1 MRVVILAGG
10 LGTRLPE
17 YTKKI
22 PKPMVKVAGSP
33 IITHIMKHYIKFG
46 FNDFIIATGYK
57 GNYFEKYFRGFKK
70 NGLPFKTKIFK
81 KSCTITIVKTGLK
94 TLTGGRLK
102 RVKNYLLNDKSFM
115 FTYGDGISNVNLRKL
130 EKFHNNH
137 NKIITVSA
145 VRPPARFGELKIKN
159 KIVKQFKEKPQ
170 TSQGWINGG
179 FFVAKKN
186 FLNLISND
194 MTILEKKP
202 LESVAKKNQLMAFQH
217 KGFWKCMDTK
227 RDRDILNDFLKK
239 RKN

>member
-1 MRVVILAGG
+1 M
-10 LGTRLPE
+10 
-17 YTKKI
+17 
-22 PKPMVKVAGSP
+22 
-33 IITHIMKHYIKFG
+33 
-46 FNDFIIATGYK
+46 
-57 GNYFEKYFRGFKK
+57 
-70 NGLPFKTKIFK
+70 
-81 KSCTITIVKTGLK
+81 KTGLK

-202 LESVAKKNQLMAFQH
+202 LESVAKNQLMAFQH
-217 KGFWKCMDTK
+217 KGFGNVW
-227 RDRDILNDFLKK
+227 ILKEIEMY
-239 RKN
+239 

>member
-102 RVKNYLLNDKSFM
+102 RVRNYLRNDKSFM

-202 LESVAKKNQLMAFQH
+202 LESAAKKNQLMAFQH

-227 RDRDILNDFLKK
+227 RDRDVLNDFLKK

>member
-1 MRVVILAGG
+1 MTRNIKGVYKAENKNYLLGLIRFKLNPFLYRFFKKNFIIMRVVILAGG

-186 FLNLISND
+186 F
-194 MTILEKKP
+194 
-202 LESVAKKNQLMAFQH
+202 
-217 KGFWKCMDTK
+217 
-227 RDRDILNDFLKK
+227 
-239 RKN
+239 

>member
-33 IITHIMKHYIKFG
+33 IITHIMRHYIKFG